1 MQNKKYAIKTGMR
14 YKKSVEFIPGSFMS
28 HVLLKLNGHMESNKS
43 KEVVNTLPSTW
54 KKCILFPQIYICVFL
69 CEVLNVKGKYC
80 IAI

>member
-43 KEVVNTLPSTW
+43 KEVVNTLPST
-54 KKCILFPQIYICVFL
+54 
-69 CEVLNVKGKYC
+69 
-80 IAI
+80 